1 MAEFDWG
8 IFAQEIGKTVDIAVA
23 DIDYEEKQKRAEKR
37 QIRIS
42 REMKDIELEKFNE
55 KLEIEEPFKIKLDAR
70 LQERQS
76 QLVLD
81 REESAKRLAE
91 WQEGFNRQLDIF
103 SGSEGFRKAI
113 KKAQKEGGLSQ
124 VAIMKMTDS
133 LMRAKAGETVDMS
146 DFEGLDPFDR
156 LQVMDL
162 VKGNNRYVEDFRAR
176 EEEREIE
183 YKKLEELIEFRK
195 RQAKSQ
201 RQDVLTQEQMD
212 MNRAQVM
219 AKRYADMRDDLNT
232 KVEKAATE
240 FDEYRTELF
249 TELED
254 TNKTNKKGEAFA
266 TIGGKKK
273 LSLLDDAG
281 EINEEAVRKFTK
293 HYPRYR
299 GRFKRLGV
307 LRKNVEVRNRE
318 RDEAFGGAP
327 TGQPEVEVPEEE
339 IRAAME
345 MGLTR
350 EQAIEQYRKFLATK
364 R

>member
-1 MAEFDWG
+1 
-8 IFAQEIGKTVDIAVA
+8 
-23 DIDYEEKQKRAEKR
+23 
-37 QIRIS
+37 
-42 REMKDIELEKFNE
+42 
-55 KLEIEEPFKIKLDAR
+55 
-70 LQERQS
+70 
-76 QLVLD
+76 
-81 REESAKRLAE
+81 
-91 WQEGFNRQLDIF
+91 
-103 SGSEGFRKAI
+103 
-113 KKAQKEGGLSQ
+113 
-124 VAIMKMTDS
+124 MKMTDS